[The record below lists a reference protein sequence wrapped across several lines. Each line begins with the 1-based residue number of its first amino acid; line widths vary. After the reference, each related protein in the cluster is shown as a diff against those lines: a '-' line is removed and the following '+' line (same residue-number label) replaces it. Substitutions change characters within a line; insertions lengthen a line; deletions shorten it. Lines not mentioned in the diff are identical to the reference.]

1 MFLEILLSDRV
12 SVEGDSLKPPSCLD
26 LLRFA
31 EAVQWGMAQVV
42 EEVPKLVP
50 PVDLPF
56 VVVVFQSPSWNEYQ
70 P

>member
-12 SVEGDSLKPPSCLD
+12 NVNHDLLKSPPCLD

-31 EAVQWGMAQVV
+31 EAVQWEMGLVE
-42 EEVPKLVP
+42 EEVPKLVRSG
-50 PVDLPF
+50 DLPF
-56 VVVVFQSPSWNEYQ
+56 VAVVFQSPSWNEYQ

>member
-1 MFLEILLSDRV
+1 MFLEVLSSGHSQYKR
-12 SVEGDSLKPPSCLD
+12 DSLKPPSCLD

-31 EAVQWGMAQVV
+31 EGVQWEMGLVV

-50 PVDLPF
+50 PVVLPF
-56 VVVVFQSPSWNEYQ
+56 VAVVFQSPSWTEYQ

>member
-31 EAVQWGMAQVV
+31 EGVQWEMGLVV

-50 PVDLPF
+50 PVVLPF
-56 VVVVFQSPSWNEYQ
+56 VAVVFQSPSWTEYQ